1 MGRDH
6 VETLTLTASA
16 PHWVP
21 PMSCAN
27 VIVTGERV
35 DPPDRR
41 NRGHT
46 WCGSPAEHARN
57 SVTICGKTLWP
68 LIQSVTEPNRGIRWS
83 WSQIKPR
90 HSSES

>member
-27 VIVTGERV
+27 VIVTGGESIRLI
-35 DPPDRR
+35 DATAGT
-41 NRGHT
+41 RGAAPQL
-46 WCGSPAEHARN
+46 SM
-57 SVTICGKTLWP
+57 
-68 LIQSVTEPNRGIRWS
+68 RGIR
-83 WSQIKPR
+83 
-90 HSSES
+90 